1 MMIFVFKVDRQ
12 IKLKAKI
19 IKGKNI
25 FCAEFIKIMVRKMSN
40 NFSLGFS
47 QLFLWG

>member
-25 FCAEFIKIMVRKMSN
+25 FCAEFIKNYGEKN
-40 NFSLGFS
+40 E
-47 QLFLWG
+47 Q